1 MDQKIDEKKY
11 NRHLKNGR
19 SSLEKTQAG
28 GSQSPP
34 PPPKKVPEKRPRVSR
49 KDFDVHDLSGVA
61 EPKLVC
67 TALIELPVAPKGRD
81 AA

>member
-1 MDQKIDEKKY
+1 V
-11 NRHLKNGR
+11 
-19 SSLEKTQAG
+19 

-34 PPPKKVPEKRPRVSR
+34 PPQKKVPEKRTRVSR

-67 TALIELPVAPKGRD
+67 NALVELPVAPKGRD
-81 AA
+81 AAGPASASSLLLRLNLLVYEAFSY